1 MKNIKFQSIIL
12 ITVLLTLGC
21 TSTQTSSTNIKKK
34 NAGRDYSMYTNLGD
48 ILRQTPGVQVSGT
61 GTSIIVQVRG
71 MSSLM
76 LDTRPLYVVD
86 RVIIGNDYNQANAS
100 LSTANIA
107 SVRVIKDL
115 TELTKYGEQGR
126 NGVIYIKS
134 KN

>member
-1 MKNIKFQSIIL
+1 MKSINYKSLFIG
-12 ITVLLTLGC
+12 VFLLSFACAPTQN
-21 TSTQTSSTNIKKK
+21 TSTSTKKK
-34 NAGRDYSMYTNLGD
+34 KGKDYSIYTNLGD

-71 MSSLM
+71 MSSLV

-86 RVIIGNDYNQANAS
+86 KVIIGNDYNQANAS
-100 LSTANIA
+100 VSTANIA

-115 TELTKYGEQGR
+115 TELTRYGEQGR

-134 KN
+134 KQ